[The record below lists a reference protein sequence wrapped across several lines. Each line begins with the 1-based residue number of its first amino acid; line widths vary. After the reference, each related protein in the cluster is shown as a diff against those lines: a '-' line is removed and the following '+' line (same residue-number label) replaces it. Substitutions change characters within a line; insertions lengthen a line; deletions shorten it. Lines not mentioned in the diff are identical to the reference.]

1 MVHELKQSYRQMII
15 LILSGM
21 ICVLGVSI
29 YSFGISFFILS
40 TTGSAKLFSFNLAI
54 SVIGR
59 ILATPLSGYLAD
71 YYNRKKVLVYAIFG
85 EALIVSLLLLYIHFI
100 GFHIIALY
108 VTTFLASYISSV
120 SSPSMLSAMPNIVHE
135 EHLQKTMGYN
145 STATSLS
152 MLLGPV
158 LGGLMYAIVSKE
170 VFILCFVVAYII
182 AGFLM
187 MSLNFN
193 LFRKPQ
199 GEVKDRSENIIQ
211 SFKFGIRY
219 IWQHPILRTLI
230 ILFMSLNFFMSC
242 INIGMSKIIIGHF
255 KASPQMM
262 GILEAAF
269 SVGILIGGLLIG
281 SQKKFKSP
289 FPILKGGLIVNSISI
304 MIISIP
310 LFFFNQLWVVYYT
323 FMVVGFIVGISGQYV
338 NTPVMIY
345 FQESIDEH
353 VRGRI
358 FSVIFLISQLLMPV
372 SYVIFGIIFDFG
384 HYAITFLV
392 CGAMS
397 LLLVLIAMNRTFDA
411 KVKVHNQ
418 T

>member
-1 MVHELKQSYRQMII
+1 MCQMEEKTYLNKMINYFII
-15 LILSGM
+15 
-21 ICVLGVSI
+21 
-29 YSFGISFFILS
+29 
-40 TTGSAKLFSFNLAI
+40 N
-54 SVIGR
+54 
-59 ILATPLSGYLAD
+59 
-71 YYNRKKVLVYAIFG
+71 
-85 EALIVSLLLLYIHFI
+85 
-100 GFHIIALY
+100 
-108 VTTFLASYISSV
+108 
-120 SSPSMLSAMPNIVHE
+120 
-135 EHLQKTMGYN
+135 
-145 STATSLS
+145 
-152 MLLGPV
+152 
-158 LGGLMYAIVSKE
+158 
-170 VFILCFVVAYII
+170 CF
-182 AGFLM
+182 
-187 MSLNFN
+187 
-193 LFRKPQ
+193 
-199 GEVKDRSENIIQ
+199 
-211 SFKFGIRY
+211 
-219 IWQHPILRTLI
+219 
-230 ILFMSLNFFMSC
+230 NFFMSC

-310 LFFFNQLWVVYYT
+310 LFFFYQLWVVYYT

-358 FSVIFLISQLLMPV
+358 FSVIFLVSQLLMPV

-384 HYAITFLV
+384 YYAITFLV

-397 LLLVLIAMNRTFDA
+397 LILVLIAMNRTFDA

>member
-1 MVHELKQSYRQMII
+1 MIN
-15 LILSGM
+15 
-21 ICVLGVSI
+21 
-29 YSFGISFFILS
+29 YFII
-40 TTGSAKLFSFNLAI
+40 N
-54 SVIGR
+54 
-59 ILATPLSGYLAD
+59 
-71 YYNRKKVLVYAIFG
+71 
-85 EALIVSLLLLYIHFI
+85 
-100 GFHIIALY
+100 
-108 VTTFLASYISSV
+108 
-120 SSPSMLSAMPNIVHE
+120 
-135 EHLQKTMGYN
+135 
-145 STATSLS
+145 
-152 MLLGPV
+152 
-158 LGGLMYAIVSKE
+158 
-170 VFILCFVVAYII
+170 CF
-182 AGFLM
+182 
-187 MSLNFN
+187 
-193 LFRKPQ
+193 
-199 GEVKDRSENIIQ
+199 
-211 SFKFGIRY
+211 
-219 IWQHPILRTLI
+219 
-230 ILFMSLNFFMSC
+230 NFFMSC

-310 LFFFNQLWVVYYT
+310 LFFFYQLWVVYYT

-384 HYAITFLV
+384 YYAITFLV

-397 LLLVLIAMNRTFDA
+397 LILVLIAMNRTFDA

>member
-1 MVHELKQSYRQMII
+1 
-15 LILSGM
+15 
-21 ICVLGVSI
+21 
-29 YSFGISFFILS
+29 
-40 TTGSAKLFSFNLAI
+40 
-54 SVIGR
+54 
-59 ILATPLSGYLAD
+59 
-71 YYNRKKVLVYAIFG
+71 
-85 EALIVSLLLLYIHFI
+85 
-100 GFHIIALY
+100 
-108 VTTFLASYISSV
+108 
-120 SSPSMLSAMPNIVHE
+120 
-135 EHLQKTMGYN
+135 
-145 STATSLS
+145 
-152 MLLGPV
+152 
-158 LGGLMYAIVSKE
+158 
-170 VFILCFVVAYII
+170 
-182 AGFLM
+182 
-187 MSLNFN
+187 
-193 LFRKPQ
+193 
-199 GEVKDRSENIIQ
+199 
-211 SFKFGIRY
+211 
-219 IWQHPILRTLI
+219 
-230 ILFMSLNFFMSC
+230 MSC

-310 LFFFNQLWVVYYT
+310 LFFFYQLWVVYYT

-358 FSVIFLISQLLMPV
+358 FSVIFLVSQLLMPV

-384 HYAITFLV
+384 YYAITFLV

-397 LLLVLIAMNRTFDA
+397 LILVLIAMNRTFDA

>member
-1 MVHELKQSYRQMII
+1 MIN
-15 LILSGM
+15 
-21 ICVLGVSI
+21 
-29 YSFGISFFILS
+29 YFI
-40 TTGSAKLFSFNLAI
+40 FN
-54 SVIGR
+54 
-59 ILATPLSGYLAD
+59 
-71 YYNRKKVLVYAIFG
+71 
-85 EALIVSLLLLYIHFI
+85 
-100 GFHIIALY
+100 
-108 VTTFLASYISSV
+108 
-120 SSPSMLSAMPNIVHE
+120 
-135 EHLQKTMGYN
+135 
-145 STATSLS
+145 
-152 MLLGPV
+152 
-158 LGGLMYAIVSKE
+158 
-170 VFILCFVVAYII
+170 CF
-182 AGFLM
+182 
-187 MSLNFN
+187 
-193 LFRKPQ
+193 
-199 GEVKDRSENIIQ
+199 
-211 SFKFGIRY
+211 
-219 IWQHPILRTLI
+219 
-230 ILFMSLNFFMSC
+230 NFFMSC

-310 LFFFNQLWVVYYT
+310 LFFFNQLRVVYYT

-384 HYAITFLV
+384 YYAITFLV
-392 CGAMS
+392 CGVMS
-397 LLLVLIAMNRTFDA
+397 LILVLIAMNRTFDA

>member
-1 MVHELKQSYRQMII
+1 MEEKTYLNKMIN
-15 LILSGM
+15 
-21 ICVLGVSI
+21 
-29 YSFGISFFILS
+29 YFII
-40 TTGSAKLFSFNLAI
+40 N
-54 SVIGR
+54 
-59 ILATPLSGYLAD
+59 
-71 YYNRKKVLVYAIFG
+71 
-85 EALIVSLLLLYIHFI
+85 
-100 GFHIIALY
+100 
-108 VTTFLASYISSV
+108 
-120 SSPSMLSAMPNIVHE
+120 
-135 EHLQKTMGYN
+135 
-145 STATSLS
+145 
-152 MLLGPV
+152 
-158 LGGLMYAIVSKE
+158 
-170 VFILCFVVAYII
+170 CF
-182 AGFLM
+182 
-187 MSLNFN
+187 
-193 LFRKPQ
+193 
-199 GEVKDRSENIIQ
+199 
-211 SFKFGIRY
+211 
-219 IWQHPILRTLI
+219 
-230 ILFMSLNFFMSC
+230 NFFMSC

-310 LFFFNQLWVVYYT
+310 LFFFYQLWVVYYT

-384 HYAITFLV
+384 YYAITFLV

-397 LLLVLIAMNRTFDA
+397 LILVLIAMNRTFDA